1 MDNFNNQQQFQQ
13 QFQQQTV
20 PNAPDFIILL
30 ILSIAS
36 TLCCCLPAGTV
47 SLVFTLMANSDFKSG
62 NIAGYTSK
70 VKTAKVMMVI
80 GVILTLLCSCIYGVL
95 FALGISE

>member
-1 MDNFNNQQQFQQ
+1 MDNFNNQQ

-20 PNAPDFIILL
+20 PNAPDFIMLL

-36 TLCCCLPAGTV
+36 TLCCCLPAGAV

-62 NIAGYTSK
+62 NIVGYTSK
-70 VKTAKVMMVI
+70 VKTAKVIMVI
-80 GVILTLLCSCIYGVL
+80 GVILTLLCSCIYGAL

>member
-1 MDNFNNQQQFQQ
+1 MDNFNNQQ

-20 PNAPDFIILL
+20 PNAPDFIMLL
-30 ILSIAS
+30 ILGIAS
-36 TLCCCLPAGTV
+36 TLCCCLPAGAV
-47 SLVFTLMANSDFKSG
+47 SLVFTIMANSDFKSG
-62 NIAGYTSK
+62 NAVGYASK
-70 VKTAKVMMVI
+70 VKTAKVLMII

>member
-1 MDNFNNQQQFQQ
+1 MDNFNNQQ

-20 PNAPDFIILL
+20 PNAPDFIMLL
-30 ILSIAS
+30 ILSITY
-36 TLCCCLPAGTV
+36 TLCCSLPAGVV

-70 VKTAKVMMVI
+70 VKTAKVIMVI

>member
-1 MDNFNNQQQFQQ
+1 MDNFNNQQ

-20 PNAPDFIILL
+20 PNAPDFIMLL

-36 TLCCCLPAGTV
+36 TLCCCLPAGAV

-62 NIAGYTSK
+62 NIAGYKSK
-70 VKTAKVMMVI
+70 VKSAKVILVI

-95 FALGISE
+95 FAVGISE